1 MLVMT
6 DFQTIINTEII
17 NTETDVFW
25 YGNSV
30 SHEKISPKNVLILS
44 KKIDE
49 QSAEQQQLNKILD
62 ACKLTEDKYNIVQF
76 TENERLAW
84 HLLKGIANPSVVIL
98 FGVYPS
104 RMGISALFR
113 LNAMNNF
120 DGASWIPTLSLQELE
135 QQPQAK
141 KDLWTNALKSLFAD
155 TQ

>member
-6 DFQTIINTEII
+6 DFPRIINTEII
-17 NTETDVFW
+17 DTETDIFW
-25 YGNSV
+25 YNNSV
-30 SHEKISPKNVLILS
+30 SHETISPKPVLILS

-49 QSAEQQQLNKILD
+49 LSAEQQQLNKILD
-62 ACKLTEDKYNIVQF
+62 ACKLLQDKYNIVQL

-84 HLLKGIANPSVVIL
+84 HRLKDIANPSVVIL
-98 FGVYPS
+98 FGVHPS
-104 RMGISALFR
+104 DLGISALFR
-113 LNAMNNF
+113 LNWLNNF

-141 KDLWTNALKSLFAD
+141 KDLWTNALKPLFAD